1 MACIWKGD
9 MTITWDVIQLRTIL
23 NNLHT
28 WAMRVLRPQL
38 SMYIDQWKFRHLSGM
53 SSQEIINLESTNAE
67 NVKHIQGVQSIVNNS
82 AQKRLDDLNI
92 GQPDSSVEQFRLAA
106 LLQELFRAEHS
117 KLLQEPQK
125 PVENGS
131 KPFAGIFAGISNKMV
146 EPRAFPQILSYVN
159 ANPYSEEFSN
169 APSLIT
175 DSQLSRPPIERSQH
189 VQTRGGSTP
198 SIVVHLGA
206 NREQKPSPSNP
217 SLHLRNTDVL
227 RDNDLQS
234 KGYPGQRQRRDS
246 PEPFDSK
253 SSEFELTPKLAKPQ
267 PTPNPLYAIKV
278 RNGYRIQVQG
288 KLCLMRVRLP
298 PGHLYDKKEYES
310 VSVDEDWETNS
321 AEEDSES
328 VSADDDREADDEEES
343 EEDRETNDYE
353 PSQSQSTQASDK
365 YS

>member
-9 MTITWDVIQLRTIL
+9 MTITWDVIRLRTIL
-23 NNLHT
+23 DNLHT

-53 SSQEIINLESTNAE
+53 SSRGIINLESTNTE
-67 NVKHIQGVQSIVNNS
+67 NVKHIQGVQSIVNS

-117 KLLQEPQK
+117 KFLRELQK
-125 PVENGS
+125 PVGNGS
-131 KPFAGIFAGISNKMV
+131 NPFAGVFAGISNKMV
-146 EPRAFPQILSYVN
+146 EPREFPQVPSHVN
-159 ANPYSEEFSN
+159 ANPFSEGFSN
-169 APSLIT
+169 IPSLVT
-175 DSQLSRPPIERSQH
+175 DSQLNRPPIERSQH

-198 SIVVHLGA
+198 SVVVHVGA
-206 NREQKPSPSNP
+206 NREQKLSPFDP
-217 SLHLRNTDVL
+217 SLHLRNTNVL
-227 RDNDLQS
+227 RDNGLQS
-234 KGYPGQRQRRDS
+234 KDKAYPGQRQRSDS
-246 PEPFDSK
+246 PEPFGSK

-267 PTPNPLYAIKV
+267 PNPNPLHAIKF
-278 RNGYRIQVQG
+278 RDGYRSQVQG
-288 KLCLMRVRLP
+288 KPHFVRVRLP
-298 PGHLYDKKEYES
+298 PGHLYDKKEYKS
-310 VSVDEDWETNS
+310 VSVDEDWETDD

-328 VSADDDREADDEEES
+328 ISAEES
-343 EEDRETNDYE
+343 EEDHETNDYE